1 MFHSRLFMALKVKS
15 ITYHKSCFARLPIKN
30 RQARIEIES
39 SNQTRG
45 IYIYILDFIIYHL
58 ELSHQLSVL
67 DLILS
72 KRWIKSFIYLL

>member
-15 ITYHKSCFARLPIKN
+15 ITYHKSFFARLPIKN

-58 ELSHQLSVL
+58 ELPHQLSVL

-72 KRWIKSFIYLL
+72 KR

>member
-1 MFHSRLFMALKVKS
+1 MALKVKS
-15 ITYHKSCFARLPIKN
+15 ITYHKSCFTRLPIKN
-30 RQARIEIES
+30 RQSRIEIES
-39 SNQTRG
+39 FNQTRG

-58 ELSHQLSVL
+58 ELSHKLSAL